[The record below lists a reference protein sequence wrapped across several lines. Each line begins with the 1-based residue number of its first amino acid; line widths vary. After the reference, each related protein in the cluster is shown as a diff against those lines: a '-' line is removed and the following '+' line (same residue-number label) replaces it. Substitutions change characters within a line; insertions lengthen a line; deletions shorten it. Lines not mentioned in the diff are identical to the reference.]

1 MVDDTSSRTQR
12 SGDPGSWAGGI
23 ASGPAPS
30 LGPGSSPG
38 SRLALLARHR
48 PIALFVLLVAAALG
62 LTLQGL
68 AQRLPVD
75 LWRAVWAPDDG
86 DIRQLLVHYA
96 WAPRLVTAWLA
107 GAGLGLAG
115 VVFQQALR
123 NPLASPTTL
132 GVSAG
137 AYLALALVLTW
148 APDLLAVG
156 REWVTMLG
164 GTVAVAF
171 VFALAWR
178 QALSPLALVLA
189 GLTFS
194 LYCGALGAILM
205 LLDTNSLTPLFIW
218 GGGSLTQQGWSGVV
232 FLAPRL
238 AVVAVLIA
246 LMLRPMT
253 LLGMDDE
260 GGRSL
265 GLSPVLMRLLAL
277 ALGVAA
283 SAFVVSAV
291 GVVGFVGLAA
301 PTLAQLGGAR
311 RLRDRLIWGP
321 LVGAALLWITD
332 QLVQRASGLYG
343 DMLPTGA
350 ATALFGSPLLLWL
363 LPRLRQNV
371 EPPKGG
377 AGIVARRLA
386 RPGLAVAGGIALLAA
401 AVMVALTLG
410 RGPDGWQFAFDT
422 LLPWRAPRV
431 GAALAAGAMLAMAG
445 TLMQR
450 LTANPMASPELLGI
464 NAGAIFGLLALSF
477 VVIAPGLL
485 LQTVAAAC
493 GALLTLALLLLAG
506 RRSAFAPDRML
517 LAGLALSAFFDSIA
531 VALMASGDPRA
542 AALLYWMSGS
552 TYRVHATEAGIAMA
566 VAMAGLFLA
575 PFCARWLEILPLGE
589 ATSRALGVDLSRA
602 RLAVMLLT
610 ALLAAAATL
619 VVGPLSFIGLLAPHL
634 ARLIGFQR
642 ALAQLLAA
650 ALIGAF
656 VMVAADWLGRNLLFP
671 RQLPAGLLATLIGG
685 PCLMFLLRRR

>member
-1 MVDDTSSRTQR
+1 MAETVAAT
-12 SGDPGSWAGGI
+12 PP
-23 ASGPAPS
+23 PAWI
-30 LGPGSSPG
+30 
-38 SRLALLARHR
+38 RHR
-48 PIALFVLLVAAALG
+48 PVALFVLLVAAALG

-68 AQRLPVD
+68 AQRLPVE
-75 LWRAVWAPDDG
+75 LWRAIWAPDAG

-137 AYLALALVLTW
+137 AYLALALTLTW
-148 APDLLAVG
+148 APGLLAHG

-164 GTVAVAF
+164 GAVAVAF

-194 LYCGALGAILM
+194 LYCGAFGAILM

-218 GGGSLTQQGWSGVV
+218 GGGSLTQQGWGGVAY
-232 FLAPRL
+232 LAPRL
-238 AVVAVLIA
+238 AVVAILVA
-246 LMLRPMT
+246 LMLRPLT
-253 LLGMDDE
+253 LLGIDDE

-265 GLSPVLMRLLAL
+265 GLSPVPMRLAAL
-277 ALGVAA
+277 VLGVAA
-283 SAFVVSAV
+283 SAFVVSGV
-291 GVVGFVGLAA
+291 GVIGFVGLAA

-321 LVGAALLWITD
+321 LVGAGLLWITD
-332 QLVQRASGLYG
+332 QLVQRAGGLYG

-363 LPRLRQNV
+363 LPRLRRNV
-371 EPPKGG
+371 EPPRGG
-377 AGIVARRLA
+377 AGVAARRVA
-386 RPGLAVAGGIALLAA
+386 RPGLAVAVGFALLAL
-401 AVMVALTLG
+401 AVGAALTIG
-410 RGPDGWQFAFDT
+410 RGPDGWQLGLGAAFEA

-431 GAALAAGAMLAMAG
+431 VAALAAGAMLAMAG

-485 LQTVAAAC
+485 LQTAAGAG
-493 GALLTLALLLLAG
+493 GALLTLSLLLLAG

-552 TYRVHATEAGIAMA
+552 TYRVHGTEAAIAMA
-566 VAMAGLFLA
+566 VAAIGLGLA

-650 ALIGAF
+650 ALIGAL

-685 PCLMFLLRRR
+685 PYLMFLLRRR

>member
-1 MVDDTSSRTQR
+1 MAETVATASRAAWIR
-12 SGDPGSWAGGI
+12 Y
-23 ASGPAPS
+23 
-30 LGPGSSPG
+30 
-38 SRLALLARHR
+38 R
-48 PIALFVLLVAAALG
+48 PIILFVLLVAVGTG
-62 LTLQGL
+62 LSLQGL
-68 AQRLPVD
+68 AQRLPVQ

-96 WAPRLVTAWLA
+96 WAPRLVIAWLA

-115 VVFQQALR
+115 VVFQQVLR

-137 AYLALALVLTW
+137 AYLALALTLTW
-148 APDLLAVG
+148 APGLLAYG

-164 GTVAVAF
+164 GTVAIAV

-194 LYCGALGAILM
+194 LYCGALGAIML

-218 GGGSLTQQGWSGVV
+218 GGGSLTQQGWGGVAY
-232 FLAPRL
+232 LAPRL
-238 AVVAVLIA
+238 GVVAVLIG
-246 LMLRPMT
+246 LMLRPLT

-260 GGRSL
+260 SGRNL
-265 GLSPVLMRLLAL
+265 GVSPVLMRLVAL
-277 ALGVAA
+277 GLGVAA

-291 GVVGFVGLAA
+291 GVIGFVGLAA
-301 PTLAQLGGAR
+301 PVLAQLGGAR
-311 RLRDRLIWGP
+311 RLRDRLIWAP
-321 LVGAALLWITD
+321 AIGAALLWITD
-332 QLVQRASGLYG
+332 QLVQRAGGLYG

-350 ATALFGSPLLLWL
+350 ATALLGSPLLLWL
-363 LPRLRQNV
+363 LPRLRRNV
-371 EPPKGG
+371 EPPGGG
-377 AGIVARRLA
+377 AGVVARRLA
-386 RPGLAVAGGIALLAA
+386 RPGLVAAAGLALLAVTIA
-401 AVMVALTLG
+401 LALTFG
-410 RGPDGWQFAFDT
+410 RGPDGWLFAYDIVM
-422 LLPWRAPRV
+422 PWRAPRV
-431 GAALAAGAMLAMAG
+431 IAALAAGAMLAMAG

-485 LQTVAAAC
+485 LQTAAGAC
-493 GALLTLALLLLAG
+493 GAVMTLGLLLLAG

-517 LAGLALSAFFDSIA
+517 LAGLALGAFFDSIA

-552 TYRVHATEAGIAMA
+552 TYRVHGTEAGTALAIMA
-566 VAMAGLFLA
+566 IGLALA
-575 PFCARWLEILPLGE
+575 PLCARWLEILPLGE
-589 ATSRALGVDLSRA
+589 STSRALGVDLGRA
-602 RLAVMLLT
+602 RLCLMLLT

-650 ALIGAF
+650 ALIGAL
-656 VMVAADWLGRNLLFP
+656 VLVAADWLGRNLLFP

-685 PCLMFLLRRR
+685 PYLMFLLRRR